1 MVRSLSDDTDCFK
14 SFKFSA
20 VTLKFFYFSKT
31 YNRILKSLSTFH
43 DEKWLSNRREKLIL
57 NVIKQR
63 TNQFL
68 INSSL
73 LFLSSVMHKSCVDY
87 NKIHKKMVSAEYK
100 RGSFWIQ
107 IGKNMQI
114 SWIHFFVLGM
124 CKLQQW
130 LLNLGFRFL
139 AKNNQS

>member
-100 RGSFWIQ
+100 RGPFWIQ

>member
-73 LFLSSVMHKSCVDY
+73 LLLLFSVMHISFVWTI
-87 NKIHKKMVSAEYK
+87 KIQKNGLSRIQK
-100 RGSFWIQ
+100 RS
-107 IGKNMQI
+107 
-114 SWIHFFVLGM
+114 
-124 CKLQQW
+124 
-130 LLNLGFRFL
+130 LLNTDRKKYANFLLDFECVNYNNGHFINLMRFL
-139 AKNNQS
+139 VQLKIVS

>member
-73 LFLSSVMHKSCVDY
+73 LLLLFSVMHISFVWTIKNGLSRIQKRSLLNTDR
-87 NKIHKKMVSAEYK
+87 KKYA
-100 RGSFWIQ
+100 
-107 IGKNMQI
+107 N
-114 SWIHFFVLGM
+114 FFARLWM
-124 CKLQQW
+124 CELQQW
-130 LLNLGFRFL
+130 PLYKSYEVLGT
-139 AKNNQS
+139 AKNSKLKSW